1 MFIRKRRWSL
11 KSLPALTSWGLQISG
26 GKGHRDAASCPSTGE
41 VHTQPSLE
49 VGSVLRDHLISFLL
63 THFTGVETEAWVSML
78 PNDELSSPLPLPF
91 SPPHP
96 KVKGGYN
103 HSKTQ
108 SPVTKEVSTSG
119 WQQKT
124 RGPVLGS
131 STSPWQL
138 GHGSWLQEQT
148 LGAAD
153 GGFGNWG
160 PWPPDPWLSG
170 SVRPHL

>member
-1 MFIRKRRWSL
+1 MLICKRRLSL

-26 GKGHRDAASCPSTGE
+26 GEGHRDAASCPSTGE
-41 VHTQPSLE
+41 VHTQPSA
-49 VGSVLRDHLISFLL
+49 GSVLRDHLISFLL

-78 PNDELSSPLPLPF
+78 PNEELSSSLPPPF

-96 KVKGGYN
+96 EVKGDYS

-108 SPVTKEVSTSG
+108 SSVTKEVSTSG

-124 RGPVLGS
+124 RAPVLGS
-131 STSPWQL
+131 STSPWQP

-148 LGAAD
+148 SGAAD
-153 GGFGNWG
+153 GGCGNWG
-160 PWPPDPWLSG
+160 PWPPDLWVSG